1 MGSGRSGLIVA
12 LDVGTTKVSCFIA
25 RNLHGQPRIV
35 GIGHQAAR
43 GMRAGAVIDMDA
55 VEGAVRAAVDSA
67 ERMSG
72 EKARDVLISLSAGQ
86 PVSQMV
92 NLDVSIAG
100 HAVTDGDVRRVLA
113 RARALEV
120 EGDRHIVHAIPTSFD
135 IDGCRGIRDPRG
147 MYGERLGVTMN
158 LITAATGPMRNLAN
172 CVARAHLELEAVV
185 VSPYAAGLACLE
197 EDQMELGVA
206 VIDMGGGTT
215 KIGVFY
221 DGGLVFADAVP
232 VGGAHVTTDI
242 ARGLT
247 TTLDTAERLKV
258 VHGSALSTHI
268 DEQQQ
273 IEIRQVGDHD
283 RHSVSQIP
291 RSYLTGIIR
300 PRVEE
305 TLELVRDRLEHS
317 GFARLAGRQVVLTG
331 GASQLGGMREL
342 ASRILDKQVLI
353 GRPIRVSGLAEA
365 TGGPGFSTCAGLL
378 SYALR
383 EHARLDDPSDN
394 DLPDPVPASGR
405 IARVGKWLMA
415 NF

>member
-12 LDVGTTKVSCFIA
+12 LDVGTTKVSCFVA

-72 EKARDVLISLSAGQ
+72 EKAREVLISLSAGQ

-120 EGDRHIVHAIPTSFD
+120 EADRHIVHAIPTSFD

-158 LITAATGPMRNLAN
+158 LITASTGPMRNLAN
-172 CVARAHLELEAVV
+172 CVARAHLDLEAVV

-197 EDQMELGVA
+197 DDQMELGVA

-283 RHSVSQIP
+283 RHSVTQIP

-317 GFARLAGRQVVLTG
+317 GFSRLAGRQVVLTG

-383 EHARLDDPSDN
+383 EHARLDDPTESE
-394 DLPDPVPASGR
+394 LPEPIPSTGR
-405 IARVGKWLMA
+405 IARMGKWLMA